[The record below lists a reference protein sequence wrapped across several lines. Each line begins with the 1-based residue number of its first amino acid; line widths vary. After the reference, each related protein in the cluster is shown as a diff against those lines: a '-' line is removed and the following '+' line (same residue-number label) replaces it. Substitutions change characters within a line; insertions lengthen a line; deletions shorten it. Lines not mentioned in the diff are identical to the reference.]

1 MNPLRLQTLGPG
13 LSRSLGTVWL
23 GTVPATGAIT
33 VGGASAA
40 ALSPVP
46 AALGILFALFAP
58 AGRAVALGFLGFPLA
73 SAGSAV
79 AVGFLWFPLA
89 PAGRAVAVGFFA
101 VVAAIIG
108 VCPAPVLAGRSGPVG
123 APLASVAVVFVSVPG
138 NLAAALVGGQPGR
151 HQGAGIAA
159 HQLKALGLGPFR
171 LGLEDGYDV
180 EPVEMDIGLDPQ
192 DVAHRSRLGDQGAV
206 QVALRPTGAGGPPS
220 PSPVVAA
227 AGELDVEPASHEP

>member
-1 MNPLRLQTLGPG
+1 MNPLRLQTLGSG

-23 GTVPATGAIT
+23 GTVSATGAIA
-33 VGGASAA
+33 VGGAFAA

-46 AALGILFALFAP
+46 AALGILFAP
-58 AGRAVALGFLGFPLA
+58 AGSAIALGFLGLPLA

-89 PAGRAVAVGFFA
+89 PAGRAVAVGLFA
-101 VVAAIIG
+101 VGAAIIG
-108 VCPAPVLAGRSGPVG
+108 VCPAPVLAGRSGSVG
-123 APLASVAVVFVSVPG
+123 APFASVAVAFVSVPG
-138 NLAAALVGGQPGR
+138 DLAAALVGGQPGR

-206 QVALRPTGAGGPPS
+206 QIALRPTGAGGPPS

>member
-23 GTVPATGAIT
+23 GPVPATGA

-46 AALGILFALFAP
+46 AALGILFAP
-58 AGRAVALGFLGFPLA
+58 AGSAVAVGFLGFPLA
-73 SAGSAV
+73 PADSAV

-89 PAGRAVAVGFFA
+89 PAGRAVVVGFLA
-101 VVAAIIG
+101 AVAAIIG

-123 APLASVAVVFVSVPG
+123 APFASVAVAFVSVPG
-138 NLAAALVGGQPGR
+138 DLAAALVGGQPGR
-151 HQGAGIAA
+151 HQSAGIAA
-159 HQLKALGLGPFR
+159 HQLEALGLGPFR
-171 LGLEDGYDV
+171 LGLEDGYYV

-192 DVAHRSRLGDQGAV
+192 DIAHRSRLGDQGAV
-206 QVALRPTGAGGPPS
+206 QVAFGPTGTGGPPS

-227 AGELDVEPASHEP
+227 AGEFDVEPASHEP